1 MTWKKPI
8 KTDLLEIVLVELEV
22 KALVRINPHHQIR
35 INIFFIIIIVNSSL
49 LTQKCPETNHTFRMT
64 PQSNVRAYKQMQS
77 RTPLWYSKPISK
89 DPKAVPNNARS

>member
-49 LTQKCPETNHTFRMT
+49 LTQKCPEANHTF
-64 PQSNVRAYKQMQS
+64 
-77 RTPLWYSKPISK
+77 
-89 DPKAVPNNARS
+89 